1 MIGAVSVGEQSQ
13 AINKIWGVENYS
25 RYFLYSVSAPA
36 IGPKEGFAVHLSVPL
51 LWG

>member
-13 AINKIWGVENYS
+13 AINKIWGVESYS

-36 IGPKEGFAVHLSVPL
+36 IGPKEGFAVRLSVPL